1 MTPRRPATALPPPD
15 PAAAALSERL
25 QARITEA
32 IEAVGGALRFDHY
45 MRMAL
50 YEPGLG
56 YYSAGLPRFGA
67 AGDFTTAPLVSP
79 LFARTLA
86 RQCAAVLEAIGD
98 GEILELGAGTGR
110 MAADLLSELAA
121 LDRLPGRYR
130 ILEVSGALREEQ
142 RDTLTAAD
150 PELARRVE
158 WLDRLPESGLRGV
171 ILANE
176 VMDALPVRR
185 FRRAGERLR
194 ELMVTAGGDGG
205 FAWAERP
212 ADAAVVEAVTAIEA
226 DVGAFADGYLS
237 EWCPLLGPW
246 VAALADAIVE
256 GVALLIDYGY
266 PRREYYH
273 PDRRMGTLMCHYRHR
288 AHDDPLVLPGLQDIS
303 AFVDFTAAARAGSE
317 AGLDRLGYATQGHFL
332 MGAGLPAL
340 LEEAAAGDPNR
351 AAALAQQAKTLMFPD
366 GMGER
371 FKVLALGRGVT
382 GGLAG
387 FSLFD
392 RRDRL

>member
-1 MTPRRPATALPPPD
+1 MTPRRPALPPPD
-15 PAAAALSERL
+15 PAAAVSERL
-25 QARITEA
+25 QTRITAA
-32 IEAVGGALRFDHY
+32 IEAAGGALRFDHY

-86 RQCAAVLEAIGD
+86 RQCAAVLETVGD

-121 LDRLPGRYR
+121 LGRLPERYR
-130 ILEVSGALREEQ
+130 ILEVSGALREQQ
-142 RDTLTAAD
+142 RETLTAAV
-150 PELARRVE
+150 PELAAGVE
-158 WLDRLPESGLRGV
+158 WLDRLPEGGFRGV

-185 FRRAGERLR
+185 FSRVGERVR
-194 ELMVTAGGDGG
+194 ELAVTARDGG
-205 FAWAERP
+205 FAWVERP
-212 ADAAVVEAVTAIEA
+212 ADEALVTAVAAIEA
-226 DVGAFADGYLS
+226 DVGALADGYLS

-246 VAALADAIVE
+246 IGALAEATDAA
-256 GVALLIDYGY
+256 VALLIDYGY

-273 PDRRMGTLMCHYRHR
+273 RDRRMGTLMCHYRHR

-303 AFVDFTAAARAGSE
+303 AFVDFTAAARAGVE
-317 AGLDRLGYATQGHFL
+317 AGLDLLGYTTQGHFL

-340 LEEAAAGDPNR
+340 LEAAADDPAR
-351 AAALAQQAKTLMFPD
+351 AAALTQQAKALMFPD

-392 RRDRL
+392 HRDRL